1 MAADSKPVAEGT
13 LQHPLNLALFDHVA
27 DLAEQETSG
36 DIRERLR
43 VALLRATSERAR
55 KHRPMTKEARREFL
69 SYLASGMAV
78 DQAAELAG
86 VASATVYMHR
96 NKDEAFAAEWSAALD
111 ASCGPIER
119 RLEHVAMTASVDSM
133 AGVRAA
139 ETLLKGR
146 SRRYHPPQQPRQAGE
161 MTLSRGDESLTFKLS
176 APGPD

>member
-1 MAADSKPVAEGT
+1 MAEAPIIPFQERGT
-13 LQHPLNLALFDHVA
+13 LELLEHVSELA
-27 DLAEQETSG
+27 QRETSG
-36 DIRERLR
+36 DLGERLR
-43 VALLRATSERAR
+43 VALIRAASERAR
-55 KHRPMTKEARREFL
+55 KRRPLTREAKREFL
-69 SYLASGMAV
+69 SYLAAGLAV
-78 DQAAELAG
+78 DMAAELAG
-86 VASATVYMHR
+86 VASTTVYDAR
-96 NKDEAFAAEWSAALD
+96 QRDEAFAAEWTAALD

-146 SRRYHPPQQPRQAGE
+146 SRRYHPPQQARQSGE